1 MPPLWVQFRLETR
14 ARRPTC
20 PIARIAPAAV
30 LVSIQLKLLCLITT
44 LVFAA
49 LGATAI
55 MVTSP
60 IGISTKA
67 AAVGFVDQATAK
79 AAGAVPRSVASI
91 FSVSTAAKPVSGV
104 IPKAASAPP
113 LPLAFSMVF
122 NAVEAQ
128 NRLNASSEIMCLCD
142 KHPTWRRSS
151 ARRATTLTLT
161 SRSDRLHLGDVTGNY
176 TVPPSWNADV
186 LRGFWSMGR
195 SDAITLLATEAGR
208 QLVPAS
214 SQALLEAIL
223 TCDDLS
229 LSLSCGLPSVAEP
242 QVARSQRL
250 FPDEA
255 DYFADVRQQAH
266 SDNAVPPSLPATR
279 RR

>member
-1 MPPLWVQFRLETR
+1 MGPISSRNKSATT
-14 ARRPTC
+14 TC

-104 IPKAASAPP
+104 IPKAASAPHY
-113 LPLAFSMVF
+113 
-122 NAVEAQ
+122 
-128 NRLNASSEIMCLCD
+128 R
-142 KHPTWRRSS
+142 
-151 ARRATTLTLT
+151 
-161 SRSDRLHLGDVTGNY
+161 
-176 TVPPSWNADV
+176 
-186 LRGFWSMGR
+186 
-195 SDAITLLATEAGR
+195 
-208 QLVPAS
+208 
-214 SQALLEAIL
+214 
-223 TCDDLS
+223 
-229 LSLSCGLPSVAEP
+229 
-242 QVARSQRL
+242 
-250 FPDEA
+250 
-255 DYFADVRQQAH
+255 
-266 SDNAVPPSLPATR
+266 
-279 RR
+279 